1 VRVLRTVPA
10 FLLPLFFLAVQVF
23 PLSGQETLKV
33 GRQLFL
39 PAEYYVGDSVELRL
53 IIENKSGEELS
64 VPADLPELP
73 WLEIQEFSI
82 QPSAGGTEL
91 IIRFTTFMP
100 GTRTLPA
107 IDLGGG
113 VLVDLK
119 IHAASI
125 LDDTNAP
132 FAPSRDQLLL
142 PGTLAGLSV
151 LIALLFLGPI
161 LTILLAGKGRRALLR
176 MIEAHRGRRPVRLF
190 LKRLRTLEEE
200 LERIPGRDFYLEMG
214 SILRTY
220 LTDRVGHDFISATS
234 REFSF
239 LCGKSFE
246 DAELASSVSKMVS
259 LSDNIKFGGERV
271 NRERK
276 LRDLRLVRDVAAYVE
291 KRADN
296 V

>member
-1 VRVLRTVPA
+1 MRGLRLVPVFL
-10 FLLPLFFLAVQVF
+10 FLLLPGAQSAAV
-23 PLSGQETLKV
+23 SGQETLTV

-53 IIENKSGEELS
+53 VIEGKSEEELS
-64 VPADLPELP
+64 VPAELPELP
-73 WLEIQEFSI
+73 WLEIQEFLI
-82 QPSAGGTEL
+82 QPAAGGSEL

-100 GTRTLPA
+100 GTRTLPPV
-107 IDLGGG
+107 DLGGG

-151 LIALLFLGPI
+151 LIAFLFLGPI
-161 LTILLAGKGRRALLR
+161 LTILLAGKGRRALLKL
-176 MIEAHRGRRPVRLF
+176 IETHRGRRPVRLF
-190 LKRLRTLEEE
+190 LKRLRTLEED
-200 LERIPGRDFYLEMG
+200 LDRIPGRDFYIEMG
-214 SILRTY
+214 TVLRSY
-220 LTDRVGHDFISATS
+220 LTIRVGYDFLSATS

-239 LCGKSFE
+239 LCGKVFE
-246 DAELASSVSKMVS
+246 DDELASSLSKMVR

-271 NRERK
+271 NHERK
-276 LRDLRLVRDVAAYVE
+276 LRDLTLVREVAAYVE
-291 KRADN
+291 KRADT